1 MKNNYDKIIEKFHN
15 YADIIIEG
23 SFWKRP
29 DTIVLELDF
38 LNDIDKVAKKYG
50 YQAVSYGEHEDKR
63 IIKFE
68 KIK

>member
-1 MKNNYDKIIEKFHN
+1 MKDNYIRTMEKFRK
-15 YADIIIEG
+15 YVEIVVEG

-29 DTIVLELDF
+29 DTITLELNF
-38 LNDIDKVAKKYG
+38 INDIDKVAQKYG
-50 YQAVSYGEHEDKR
+50 YTAITFGENEDKR

>member
-1 MKNNYDKIIEKFHN
+1 MKKDYDRMMEKFRK
-15 YADIIIEG
+15 YVDIVIEG

-29 DTIVLELDF
+29 DTITLELDF
-38 LNDIDKVAKKYG
+38 INDIDKVAQKYG
-50 YQAVSYGEHEDKR
+50 YTAVTFGENEDKR